1 MTISNSQNVPIYIL
15 KSTSVARHAL
25 ALTVSNGPLAIPNAF
40 SKSPQPL
47 AHKNT
52 KTLSLSAVAVASWFA
67 IATRLVPLTF
77 THAIAYPQAQR
88 AQKLH
93 PR

>member
-1 MTISNSQNVPIYIL
+1 LQNDPIYIL
-15 KSTSVARHAL
+15 KSTSVARHAI

-47 AHKNT
+47 AHKNS

-67 IATRLVPLTF
+67 ITTLLVPLTF
-77 THAIAYPQAQR
+77 THAVTHPQAQW